1 MKFKTIYSVV
11 WYTFVGCF
19 FVWLICG
26 LGYRF
31 LFNDTVEQSRME
43 LTQALNAAFPR
54 EHYINDGDVYD
65 SNRRNL
71 LSIGVSINI
80 KKDSLHKDIKSIKPL
95 TGEWILVDQTKSLY
109 VYENESYRVYV
120 TKNSEN
126 DGYIVVLARN
136 NWLEILHL

>member
-11 WYTFVGCF
+11 WYIFIGYF

-26 LGYRF
+26 LGYKF
-31 LFNDTVEQSRME
+31 LFNDTIEQSRIE
-43 LTQALNAAFPR
+43 LTQVLNAAFPR
-54 EHYINDGDVYD
+54 DQYIIDGDVHD

-71 LSIGVSINI
+71 ISIGRSI
-80 KKDSLHKDIKSIKPL
+80 DIKSDSQHMDIKFIKPL
-95 TGEWILVDQTKSLY
+95 SGEWTLVDQTASRY

-126 DGYIVVLARN
+126 DGYRVLLARN